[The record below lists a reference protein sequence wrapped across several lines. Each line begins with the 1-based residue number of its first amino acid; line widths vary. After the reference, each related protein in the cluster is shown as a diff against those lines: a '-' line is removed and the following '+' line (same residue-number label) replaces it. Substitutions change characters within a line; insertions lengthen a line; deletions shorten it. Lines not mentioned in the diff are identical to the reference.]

1 MLAYILNRLLRM
13 IPQIFIISVLAFVII
28 QLPPGD
34 YLTEYIRRL
43 QASGVS
49 VDQDEVERLTKLYGL
64 DRPLHVQYIK
74 WIGNIVTDLDF
85 GYSWSF
91 NKPVSDVLL
100 SRMGTTFF
108 IAFLSFLVSWGLA
121 IPIGIYVAVKQYSFT
136 DYFFTLMGF
145 FGLATPPFL
154 LALVVMYLSW
164 SKFGVSVG
172 GLNSPEYLVMPWNW
186 DRIVDFLGHL
196 WIPVIILA
204 IGGTANVIRTLRATM
219 LDELRKP
226 YVTVARSK
234 GLSEM
239 SVLMR
244 YPVPIALNPL
254 ISTIGWL
261 LVWFFSGGMVV
272 EVVLNLPTA
281 GPVLWTSLLR
291 QDMFTA
297 GAYILITGMLVTV
310 GSLISDICLAVVDPR
325 VRFGHLE
332 GV

>member
-1 MLAYILNRLLRM
+1 MLEYITKRIIRM
-13 IPQIFIISVLAFVII
+13 IPQIFIISVLAFIII

-34 YLTEYIRRL
+34 YITEYLNRL
-43 QASGVS
+43 RASGVT
-49 VDQDEVERLTKLYGL
+49 VDEAEVERLTRMYGL
-64 DRPLHVQYIK
+64 DQPMSVQYFK
-74 WIGNIVTDLDF
+74 WIGNIITDLDF
-85 GYSWSF
+85 GYSFSF
-91 NKPVSDVLL
+91 NKPVNDILL
-100 SRMGTTFF
+100 SRMATTFF
-108 IAFLSFLVSWGLA
+108 IALLSFIVSWGLA
-121 IPIGIYVAVKQYSFT
+121 IPIGIYAAVKQYSVA

-145 FGLATPPFL
+145 FGLATPGFL
-154 LALVVMYLSW
+154 LALVLMYYSW
-164 SKFGVSVG
+164 TKFGIAVG
-172 GLNSPEYLVMPWNW
+172 GLNSPEYLVRPWDW
-186 DRIVDFLGHL
+186 ARIVDMLGHL

-204 IGGTANVIRTLRATM
+204 IGGTANIIRTMRATM

-244 YPVPIALNPL
+244 YPVPIAINPL

-281 GPVLWTSLLR
+281 GPVLWRALLG
-291 QDMFTA
+291 QDMYTA
-297 GAYILITGMLVTV
+297 GAYILITGTLVTV
-310 GSLISDICLAVVDPR
+310 GSLISDICLAVADPR